1 MDNEAYCRQNGY
13 FPKASMAIRYV
24 QTGIDNFLKSQ
35 KRTAQITAALDK
47 KAKATTDFQTKI
59 ALELE
64 RKMDT
69 IAQRGRT
76 TAEELTDYS
85 WANKFRF
92 DNNNTDENAH
102 DPIPYN
108 HKESEHCYFEQNR
121 ADNVLQ
127 RVSCHGFRDRD
138 Y

>member
-1 MDNEAYCRQNGY
+1 
-13 FPKASMAIRYV
+13 MAIRYV